1 MTRIPARELGRFL
14 TGLYRSAGMSP
25 RAAAG
30 VAAAQ
35 VEADLRGLTGHG
47 SRLAPSYLRKL
58 RSGELNPRPRIRVET
73 ERGVCVALLHGDR
86 APGPLAAGIAVRT
99 AVRGCREHGVG
110 LVAARGV
117 GHAGA
122 VGVFASRAA
131 RHGLIGIVAAQ
142 TSAASVALSGGT
154 GLPVLGNSA
163 VAVAVPGPDP
173 RRPVLLDMA
182 AAALSW
188 GSVHQLGRHG
198 QPLPPGVALDRHGHP
213 AIRAGDAAVLLADG
227 GRGQAF
233 ALLTE
238 ILVAVVTGSPLPRT
252 GQDERG
258 LVCLVIDPGRVT
270 PGDDPAAGIARL
282 AHTVRGQG
290 SRLPGDRA
298 WAHRT
303 TAAASGLALADLDV
317 CALLGA
323 HRTQSWLPPAFVAH
337 RTRCPACR
345 NTRQDTRLSP
355 QP

>member
-1 MTRIPARELGRFL
+1 MTTRIPARELGRYL
-14 TGLYRSAGMSP
+14 IGLYRSAGMSP
-25 RAAAG
+25 SAAAG

-58 RSGELNPRPRIRVET
+58 RSGDLNPRPRIRVET
-73 ERGVCVALLHGDR
+73 ERGSCVALLHGDG

-99 AVRGCREHGVG
+99 AARGCREHGVG

-131 RHGLIGIVAAQ
+131 RHGLIGIVATQ
-142 TSAASVALSGGT
+142 TSAASVALLGGT
-154 GLPVLGNSA
+154 GLPVLGNCA

-182 AAALSW
+182 MGALSW
-188 GSVHQLGRHG
+188 GTVHHLGRHG

-213 AIRAGDAAVLLADG
+213 TVRAGDAAVLLGDG
-227 GRGQAF
+227 GRGQAL

-238 ILVAVVTGSPLPRT
+238 VLVAAVTGSPLPRT

-258 LVCLVIDPGRVT
+258 LVCLVIDPGRISR
-270 PGDDPAAGIARL
+270 GDDLAGVARL

-290 SRLPGDRA
+290 ARLPGDRA
-298 WAHRT
+298 WSHRDA
-303 TAAASGLALADLDV
+303 AAASGLALADLDV
-317 CALLGA
+317 CALLAA
-323 HRTQSWLPPAFVAH
+323 HPTPSWLPLAFAAH
-337 RTRCPACR
+337 RTRCPAC
-345 NTRQDTRLSP
+345 QDIHLSLHP
-355 QP
+355 